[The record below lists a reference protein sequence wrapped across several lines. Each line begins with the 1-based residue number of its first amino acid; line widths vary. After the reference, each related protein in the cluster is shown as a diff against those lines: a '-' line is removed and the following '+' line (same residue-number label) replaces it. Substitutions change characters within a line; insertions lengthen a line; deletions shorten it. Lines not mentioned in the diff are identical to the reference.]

1 MQFGDE
7 KLGTYAAS
15 NPALFRLTSGQ
26 VRNMFHSSFALHK
39 PAVCDLAQELCAK
52 YGVFKTSI
60 MIVGDG

>member
-39 PAVCDLAQELCAK
+39 PAVCDLA
-52 YGVFKTSI
+52 
-60 MIVGDG
+60 